1 MIKIRVHRFNNELWG
16 RAHLPFFKN
25 FDEHLSKFFDVDV
38 VNYNKDGETFS
49 GKIELLSEISNFG
62 KTPPISDVEYI
73 IENLETKEI
82 KVLSFTE
89 YFTHYVTH
97 FAKSNSCTRILL
109 VHFNWSNR
117 YEWMKRDR
125 SVKDIDKVRPWIF
138 LPFKEFDYDHYRE
151 LRQSKLE
158 FEDKLFYLGS
168 GIDSYRKSVQM
179 VEQKG
184 FLQKTGNY
192 SFSDYLNK
200 MVDSKIG
207 LSHYLDLDKYTT
219 PFDHPGE
226 FCYRDIEYMSVGL
239 PFIRI
244 EYKDS
249 VHDPLLPNHHYI
261 SIPRE
266 KAYIAY
272 EKNKDEGIADLYIQ
286 KYLEVK
292 DDKELLNFISKN
304 QIEWFDKNIK
314 SPNIENLTFELLEL
328 NKWLN

>member
-1 MIKIRVHRFNNELWG
+1 MTKIRIHRFENELWG
-16 RAHLPFFKN
+16 RAHLPFFRK
-25 FDEHLSKFFDVDV
+25 FDKYLSNFFDVDV

-49 GKIELLSEISNFG
+49 GKIELQTNISTFDN
-62 KTPPISDVEYI
+62 TPPISDVEYV
-73 IENLETKEI
+73 IENLDTKEI

-97 FAKSNSCTRILL
+97 FAKSDPCTKILL
-109 VHFNWSNR
+109 VHFNWSHR
-117 YEWMKRDR
+117 YERMKRDR
-125 SVKDIDKVRPWIF
+125 SVKDIDKVKPWIF
-138 LPFKEFDYDHYRE
+138 LPYKEFDYDYYRDLRKSKTE
-151 LRQSKLE
+151 LQE
-158 FEDKLFYLGS
+158 KLFYLGS
-168 GIDSYRKSVQM
+168 GIDSYRKSVQI
-179 VEQKG
+179 VETKG
-184 FLQKTGNY
+184 LLQRTGNY
-192 SFSDYLNK
+192 EFKDYLDK
-200 MVDSKIG
+200 MISSKVG
-207 LSHYLDLDKYTT
+207 LSHYLDLDKYNT

-266 KAYIAY
+266 KAYVAY
-272 EKNKDEGIADLYIQ
+272 EKNGDEGVADLYIN

-292 DDKELLNFISKN
+292 DDQELLNFISKN
-304 QIEWFDKNIK
+304 QIEWFDRNIK
-314 SPNIENLTFELLEL
+314 SPNIEKLTFELLEL

>member
-1 MIKIRVHRFNNELWG
+1 MTKIRIHRFENELWG
-16 RAHLPFFKN
+16 RAHLPFFRK
-25 FDEHLSKFFDVDV
+25 FDKYLSNFFDVDV

-49 GKIELLSEISNFG
+49 GKIELQTNISTFG
-62 KTPPISDVEYI
+62 NTPPISDVEYV
-73 IENLETKEI
+73 IENLDTKEI

-97 FAKSNSCTRILL
+97 FAKSDPCTKILL
-109 VHFNWSNR
+109 VHFNWSHR

-125 SVKDIDKVRPWIF
+125 SVKNIDKVKPWIF
-138 LPFKEFDYDHYRE
+138 LPYKEFDYDHYRE
-151 LRQSKLE
+151 LRKSKLKLE
-158 FEDKLFYLGS
+158 EKLFYLGS
-168 GIDSYRKSVQM
+168 GIDSYRKSVQI
-179 VEQKG
+179 VESKG
-184 FLQKTGNY
+184 LLQRTGNY
-192 SFSDYLNK
+192 EFKNYLDK
-200 MVDSKIG
+200 MISSKIG
-207 LSHYLDLDKYTT
+207 LSHYLDLDKYNT

-266 KAYIAY
+266 KAYVAY
-272 EKNKDEGIADLYIQ
+272 EKNGDEGVADLYIN

-292 DDKELLNFISKN
+292 DDQELINFISKN
-304 QIEWFDKNIK
+304 QMEWFDKNVK
-314 SPNIENLTFELLEL
+314 SPNIEKLTFELLEL

>member
-1 MIKIRVHRFNNELWG
+1 MIKVRIHRFENELWG
-16 RAHLPFFKN
+16 RAHLPFFKK
-25 FDEHLSKFFDVDV
+25 FDKYLSNFFDVDV

-49 GKIELLSEISNFG
+49 GKIELLSDISVFG
-62 KTPPISDVEYI
+62 KNPPISDVEYI

-82 KVLSFTE
+82 KVISFTE
-89 YFTHYVTH
+89 FFTHYVTH
-97 FAKSNSCTRILL
+97 FAKSDTCTKVLL
-109 VHFNWSNR
+109 VHFNWTNR
-117 YEWMKRDR
+117 YEWMRRDV

-138 LPFKEFDYDHYRE
+138 LPYKEFDYDHYRE
-151 LRQSKLE
+151 LRKTKPKLDE
-158 FEDKLFYLGS
+158 KLFYLGS
-168 GIDSYRKSVQM
+168 GIDLYRKSVQF
-179 VEQKG
+179 VESKG
-184 FLQKTGNY
+184 LLQRTGNY
-192 SFSDYLNK
+192 EFKDYLDK
-200 MVDSKIG
+200 MISSKVG
-207 LSHYLDLDKYTT
+207 LSHYLDLDKYNT

-266 KAYIAY
+266 KAYVEY
-272 EKNKDEGIADLYIQ
+272 EKNGDEGVADLYIN

-292 DDKELLNFISKN
+292 DDQDLLNFISKN
-304 QIEWFDKNIK
+304 QIEWFDRNIK
-314 SPNIENLTFELLEL
+314 SPNIEKLTFELLEL

>member
-1 MIKIRVHRFNNELWG
+1 MTKIRIHRFENELWG
-16 RAHLPFFKN
+16 RSHLPFFRK
-25 FDEHLSKFFDVDV
+25 FDKYLSNFFDVDV

-49 GKIELLSEISNFG
+49 GKIELQTNISTFDN
-62 KTPPISDVEYI
+62 TPSISDVEYV
-73 IENLETKEI
+73 IENLDTKEI

-97 FAKSNSCTRILL
+97 FAKSDPCTKILL
-109 VHFNWSNR
+109 VHFNWSHR

-125 SVKDIDKVRPWIF
+125 SVKDIDKVKPWIF
-138 LPFKEFDYDHYRE
+138 LPYKEFDYDYYRDLRKSKTE
-151 LRQSKLE
+151 LQE
-158 FEDKLFYLGS
+158 KLFYLGS
-168 GIDSYRKSVQM
+168 GIDSYRKSVQI
-179 VEQKG
+179 VESKG
-184 FLQKTGNY
+184 LLQRTGNY
-192 SFSDYLNK
+192 EFKDYLDK
-200 MVDSKIG
+200 MISSKVG
-207 LSHYLDLDKYTT
+207 LSHYLDLDKYNT

-266 KAYIAY
+266 KAYVAY
-272 EKNKDEGIADLYIQ
+272 EKNGDEGVADLYIN

-292 DDKELLNFISKN
+292 DDQELLNFISKN
-304 QIEWFDKNIK
+304 QIEWFDRNIK
-314 SPNIENLTFELLEL
+314 SPNIEKLTFELLEL

>member
-109 VHFNWSNR
+109 VHFNWNNR

-138 LPFKEFDYDHYRE
+138 LPFKEFDYDYYRE

-304 QIEWFDKNIK
+304 PIEWFDKNIK
-314 SPNIENLTFELLEL
+314 SPNIDILTCELLEL

>member
-1 MIKIRVHRFNNELWG
+1 MTKIRIHRFENELWG
-16 RAHLPFFKN
+16 RAHLPFFRK
-25 FDEHLSKFFDVDV
+25 FDKYLSNFFDVDV

-49 GKIELLSEISNFG
+49 GKIELQTNISTFG
-62 KTPPISDVEYI
+62 NTPPISDVEYV
-73 IENLETKEI
+73 IENLDTKEI

-97 FAKSNSCTRILL
+97 FAKSDPCTKILL
-109 VHFNWSNR
+109 VHFNWSHR

-125 SVKDIDKVRPWIF
+125 SVKDIDKVKPWIF
-138 LPFKEFDYDHYRE
+138 LPYKEFDYDYYRDLRKSKTE
-151 LRQSKLE
+151 LQE
-158 FEDKLFYLGS
+158 KLFYLGS
-168 GIDSYRKSVQM
+168 GIDSYRKSVQI
-179 VEQKG
+179 VETKG
-184 FLQKTGNY
+184 LLQRTGNY
-192 SFSDYLNK
+192 EFKDYLDK
-200 MVDSKIG
+200 MISSKVG
-207 LSHYLDLDKYTT
+207 LSHYLDLDKYNT

-266 KAYIAY
+266 KAYVAY
-272 EKNKDEGIADLYIQ
+272 EKNGDEGVADLYIN

-292 DDKELLNFISKN
+292 DDQELLNFISKN
-304 QIEWFDKNIK
+304 QIEWFDRNIK
-314 SPNIENLTFELLEL
+314 SPNIEKLTFELLEL

>member
-1 MIKIRVHRFNNELWG
+1 MTKIRIHRFENELWG
-16 RAHLPFFKN
+16 RAHLPFFRK
-25 FDEHLSKFFDVDV
+25 FDKYLSNFFDVDV

-49 GKIELLSEISNFG
+49 GKIELQTNISTFG
-62 KTPPISDVEYI
+62 NTPPISDVEYV
-73 IENLETKEI
+73 IENLDTKEI

-97 FAKSNSCTRILL
+97 FAKSDPCTKILL
-109 VHFNWSNR
+109 VHFNWSHR

-125 SVKDIDKVRPWIF
+125 SVKNIDKVKPWIF
-138 LPFKEFDYDHYRE
+138 LPYKEFDYDHYRE
-151 LRQSKLE
+151 LRKSKLKLE
-158 FEDKLFYLGS
+158 EKLFYLGS
-168 GIDSYRKSVQM
+168 GIDSYRKSVQI
-179 VEQKG
+179 VESKG
-184 FLQKTGNY
+184 LLQRTGNY
-192 SFSDYLNK
+192 EFKNYLDK
-200 MVDSKIG
+200 MISSKIG
-207 LSHYLDLDKYTT
+207 LSHYLDLDKYNT

-266 KAYIAY
+266 KAYVAY
-272 EKNKDEGIADLYIQ
+272 EKNGDEGVADLYIN

-292 DDKELLNFISKN
+292 DDQELLNFISKN
-304 QIEWFDKNIK
+304 QMEWFDKNVK
-314 SPNIENLTFELLEL
+314 SPNIEKLTFELLEL